1 MKLSGRR
8 LNMYDINKY
17 IIDGR
22 VEREKIAMDIKY
34 RSLKKEDILSMIE
47 NSTVKDSFIGNHY
60 DDKRTRNEWS
70 KDYLDILSY
79 AVVSESFNQDYLIY
93 LNEVAEYVN
102 KKRNHAKIL
111 IGFVSLAIVIVAMV
125 SFWIK

>member
-1 MKLSGRR
+1 
-8 LNMYDINKY
+8 MYDINKY